1 MTYKRKEISSYNCKP
16 MPPKISSAEWEVMN
30 VIWENSPATAAS
42 IMSGLPK
49 DHGWSPK
56 TVGTFLIR
64 LVDKG
69 VLKATRKGRAFEY
82 RPVVTRDE
90 CVTAEGDSFMQRVF
104 QGAAGPLL
112 LHFGERAKLS
122 DPEIRELEQLLK
134 AKRKGRK

>member
-1 MTYKRKEISSYNCKP
+1 MT
-16 MPPKISSAEWEVMN
+16 PKISSAEWEVMN
-30 VIWENSPATAAS
+30 VIWDHSPATAAS
-42 IMSGLPK
+42 IMAGLPK

-69 VLKATRKGRAFEY
+69 VLEAERKGRAFEY
-82 RPVVTRDE
+82 RPAISRE
-90 CVTAEGDSFMQRVF
+90 ACVAAEGDSFMQRVF

-122 DPEIRELEQLLK
+122 DAEIRELEQLLK